1 MEKGQ
6 RPCGSDGG
14 EDRDSGSG
22 MEWNR
27 DSRRVMERGQGQQE
41 GDGTGLVQK

>member
-22 MEWNR
+22 ME
-27 DSRRVMERGQGQQE
+27 RGQGQWE